1 MSDYYKALLERA
13 ETDLNCRFISEDFVL
28 GCSITAELIKDLT
41 ETMVALEAIRV
52 SKDKRIAELEAKI
65 DAVVEYKVI
74 IEKALQ
80 LASKAIAAIE
90 ALQPASGGE

>member
-1 MSDYYKALLERA
+1 MSEMRCEKHNIDMECMGGRSAHPSNWYCPACDEI
-13 ETDLNCRFISEDFVL
+13 E
-28 GCSITAELIKDLT
+28 ELKQ
-41 ETMVALEAIRV
+41 
-52 SKDKRIAELEAKI
+52 RIAELEAKI

-80 LASKAIAAIE
+80 LASKALAAIE